1 MTAKPVVV
9 IGVALLV
16 FVVTLRMFGVG
27 SVSADRFEKEPVQDG
42 APDAG
47 RSDALPLVTLR
58 VGSGTTITAVFANP
72 NDQPMTLLK
81 WGTPLEL
88 PMMSDSFEVAEKATG
103 RAVPYIG
110 AMAKRGDPVAADFV
124 EIAPHKSVS
133 GQTNLADLYELKA
146 GHSYSV
152 RFSAKLV
159 VLPGPLP
166 SALPTRADLD
176 QQPLRSDAVTV
187 KAN

>member
-1 MTAKPVVV
+1 MSAKPVVV

-27 SVSADRFEKEPVQDG
+27 SASADRFEKEAVQDG
-42 APDAG
+42 ALDAG
-47 RSDALPLVTLR
+47 RSDGLPLVTLR

-72 NDQPMTLLK
+72 NERRMTLLK
-81 WGTPLEL
+81 WGTPLEAPL
-88 PMMSDSFEVAEKATG
+88 MSDSFDVTEKATG

-133 GQTNLADLYELKA
+133 GQTNLADSYELTA
-146 GHSYSV
+146 GQVYSV
-152 RFSAKLV
+152 RFSANLV
-159 VLPGPLP
+159 VLPGGLP
-166 SALPTRADLD
+166 SALPTRSDLD
-176 QQPLRSDAVTV
+176 QQPVRSEAVTV